1 MNRQQISEL
10 IESRGYVPV
19 RMGKTDGVIPHPA
32 IHRSKNQPK
41 MEYLT
46 STFLQRLEAMP
57 VIVLTKNV
65 LQGKTPEERDVM
77 ILELMNS

>member
-1 MNRQQISEL
+1 MNRQEILEL

-19 RMGKTDGVIPHPA
+19 RMGKIDGAYPDPS
-32 IHRSKNQPK
+32 IHRTKNPPK
-41 MEYLT
+41 VEYLT
-46 STFLQRLEAMP
+46 NTFLKKLEVMP

-77 ILELMNS
+77 ILELMKS